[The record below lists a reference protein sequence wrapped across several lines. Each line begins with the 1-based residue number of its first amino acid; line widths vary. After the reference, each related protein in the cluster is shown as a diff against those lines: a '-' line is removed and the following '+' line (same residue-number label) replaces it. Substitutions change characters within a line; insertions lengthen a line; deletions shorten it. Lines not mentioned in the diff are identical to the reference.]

1 MSVTLLKL
9 GAVTGRH
16 TRTIQAAGWQVSV
29 HSYAWSPPTDVYET
43 EASFV
48 IRVEV
53 AGIGEAD
60 FNIQVQ
66 KNMLIVS
73 GTRSDS
79 QERRAYRQ
87 MEIRYGEFNTGVEL
101 PPGLDLQ
108 HAQAEYENGFLTIIF
123 PKLKPTGIT
132 VQG

>member
-1 MSVTLLKL
+1 MAVTLSKT
-9 GAVTGRH
+9 GTTTGRH
-16 TRTIQAAGWQVSV
+16 ARALQAAGWQVSV
-29 HSYAWSPPTDVYET
+29 RSYAWSPPTDVYET
-43 EASFV
+43 EVSFV
-48 IRVEV
+48 IRIEV
-53 AGIGEAD
+53 AGIGDAD

-66 KNMLIVS
+66 ENMLVVS

-87 MEIRYGEFNTGVEL
+87 MEIRYGEFSAGVEL
-101 PPGLDLQ
+101 PPGLDIQ

-132 VQG
+132 IQG